1 MCNPMGQRI
10 GLAGA
15 RSRYD
20 EEGRS
25 ARGDVCAAVFDGTA
39 LLRIKCGEVRFG
51 HLKSESI

>member
-20 EEGRS
+20 EEGS